1 MIYCVKCGEK
11 AEDGMK
17 FCPQCGAPL
26 PGGQSGGKTEP
37 GAGAGNAGGT
47 SQTASGRTGDFAPQD
62 VNANKAMGVLSY
74 LGILVLIPLLAGDKN
89 SEYVRFHTNQGL
101 ALFLASVAVD
111 ILDGRWFW
119 DFHDWFDL
127 DVLGF
132 SWALDI
138 LSLILFVFMIMGI
151 VYACR
156 GERRELPVIGQI
168 HLLK

>member
-1 MIYCVKCGEK
+1 M
-11 AEDGMK
+11 
-17 FCPQCGAPL
+17 
-26 PGGQSGGKTEP
+26 
-37 GAGAGNAGGT
+37 
-47 SQTASGRTGDFAPQD
+47 
-62 VNANKAMGVLSY
+62 NANKAMGVLSY
-74 LGILVLIPLLAGDKN
+74 LGILVLIPLLAGDKS

-101 ALFLASVAVD
+101 VLFLVSIAVD

-119 DFHDWFDL
+119 GFHDWFDL
-127 DVLGF
+127 GVLNL

-156 GERRELPVIGQI
+156 GERRKLPVIGQI